1 MAPFLICQ
9 LWDQFLCC
17 VGELDIFPVRHKI
30 DVLSL
35 NDFWVLTASDMI
47 IIPLA
52 EFHSSNPVF
61 TWLRQFRLL
70 VLNLYD
76 HKIAIYCYRWPVFHC
91 QLGLIPGRHKVIP
104 LFVTQLLNP
113 FGSFLCGKC
122 DAAVMLSACEGANV
136 GLKLHGNSYF
146 CRSLSASLEQSQ
158 QIRKPG

>member
-1 MAPFLICQ
+1 MKTSIWVSDSLFYFIYFIQEMAPFLICQ

-61 TWLRQFRLL
+61 T
-70 VLNLYD
+70 
-76 HKIAIYCYRWPVFHC
+76 
-91 QLGLIPGRHKVIP
+91 
-104 LFVTQLLNP
+104 
-113 FGSFLCGKC
+113 
-122 DAAVMLSACEGANV
+122 
-136 GLKLHGNSYF
+136 
-146 CRSLSASLEQSQ
+146 
-158 QIRKPG
+158 